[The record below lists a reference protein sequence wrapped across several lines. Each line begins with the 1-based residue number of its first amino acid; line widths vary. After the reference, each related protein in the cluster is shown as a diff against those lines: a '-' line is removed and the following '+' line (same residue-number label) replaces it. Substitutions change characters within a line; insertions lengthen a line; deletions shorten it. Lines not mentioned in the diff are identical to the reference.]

1 MYPCLSTAKLSVLVN
16 GSSTQ
21 EFQVVRGIHIKVIR
35 YPCFY
40 LTLIMVEGLSV
51 LFHRASESVNFITL
65 HFMLSMK
72 VVQDFT
78 VNFPSLQ
85 RIHSFKSGLG

>member
-1 MYPCLSTAKLSVLVN
+1 MYTCLSTAKLSVLVN

-21 EFQVVRGIHIKVIR
+21 EFQIVRRIHQGD
-35 YPCFY
+35 PLSLF
-40 LTLIMVEGLSV
+40 LFNIMVEGLPV
-51 LFHRASESVNFITL
+51 LFHRASEAVNFITL

-85 RIHSFKSGLG
+85 RIHTFKSDLG

>member
-1 MYPCLSTAKLSVLVN
+1 
-16 GSSTQ
+16 
-21 EFQVVRGIHIKVIR
+21 
-35 YPCFY
+35 
-40 LTLIMVEGLSV
+40 MVEGLSV
-51 LFHRASESVNFITL
+51 LFHRASEAVNLITL

-85 RIHSFKSGLG
+85 RIHTFKSDLG